1 MSARGKTALYECH
14 CSCAS
19 LSAKSSPLPPS
30 TINCFTVSVPLLF
43 DESFICCSQV
53 APCVSGNYQCGYSNS
68 SQISLADLK
77 KMDDFQGYNDDMLKT
92 LMTGTYKDNF
102 IITGENGKPVDS
114 FEKVVF
120 LESPFSQKSILCRIH
135 TALCKVIF
143 RLLCMFVGFAVI
155 WALVLYIRF
164 WLKQREELR
173 KQAFDLVDRIAA
185 LLQAQAEES
194 QTVSFMEPYMS
205 VLHVRDSLI
214 QPRDRFFPTS
224 LFFVPVTFSSNF
236 FISFFFSSQFSLLI
250 LILAFSSLSS
260 LLLSIPLFRY
270 LSLRKNEL
278 LQKVFCKAHL
288 AATGWDRGSGSS
300 G

>member
-1 MSARGKTALYECH
+1 MLAFQEKRA
-14 CSCAS
+14 
-19 LSAKSSPLPPS
+19 
-30 TINCFTVSVPLLF
+30 
-43 DESFICCSQV
+43 ESFRKLYIMLAQKK
-53 APCVSGNYQCGYSNS
+53 GNYQCGYSNS

-214 QPRDRFFPTS
+214 QPRDRAR
-224 LFFVPVTFSSNF
+224 LMKVWKMADN
-236 FISFFFSSQFSLLI
+236 FISSHRESRIRTEYQVVNGEDCEVWRWVPGPSSPKTSRI
-250 LILAFSSLSS
+250 S
-260 LLLSIPLFRY
+260 Y
-270 LSLRKNEL
+270 
-278 LQKVFCKAHL
+278 HL
-288 AATGWDRGSGSS
+288 
-300 G
+300 